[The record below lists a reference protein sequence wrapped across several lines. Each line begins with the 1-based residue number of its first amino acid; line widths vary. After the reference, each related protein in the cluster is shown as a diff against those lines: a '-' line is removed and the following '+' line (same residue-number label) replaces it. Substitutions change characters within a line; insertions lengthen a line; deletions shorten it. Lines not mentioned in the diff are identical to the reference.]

1 MIKDSIKKVVHA
13 QAKELSS
20 FDFGVERDNLS
31 NLKPLKGVALVLSGV
46 RRCGKSTLMQQIRK
60 NTSKAYYFNFDD
72 PKGVGFEVE
81 DFEKLNQVFIEEFG
95 ESDYYFF
102 DEIQNV
108 EKWELFIRKLVDN
121 KKQVVIT
128 GSNASL
134 LSKELGTRLTGRHLR
149 TELFPFSFNEFL
161 QYKKQKPSIDSFK
174 NYFEEGG
181 FPEYLSQKKP
191 QLLEELLNDVI
202 ARDIVVRQK
211 LRERKT
217 IKELAVYLL
226 SNLGKEFSF
235 NTLKKIF
242 NLGSVNTAISFVS
255 YLEDSYLLFTVER
268 FDYSIKKRLIA
279 PKKVYCVDNGFAATN
294 SVSFSEDKGRMLEN
308 IVFLGL
314 KRQNKEMYYFRENNE
329 CDFVVRKN
337 TKIVEA
343 MQVCFELTEE
353 NKGREIAG
361 LLGALEKFKLN
372 EGLILTYDQEDKL
385 QEMGKTIIV
394 KPVWKWLL
402 EWKNK
407 NN

>member
-1 MIKDSIKKVVHA
+1 VD
-13 QAKELSS
+13 
-20 FDFGVERDNLS
+20 
-31 NLKPLKGVALVLSGV
+31 
-46 RRCGKSTLMQQIRK
+46 
-60 NTSKAYYFNFDD
+60 
-72 PKGVGFEVE
+72 
-81 DFEKLNQVFIEEFG
+81 
-95 ESDYYFF
+95 
-102 DEIQNV
+102 
-108 EKWELFIRKLVDN
+108 KWELFIRKLVDN
-121 KKQVVIT
+121 KKLVVIT

-174 NYFEEGG
+174 SYFEEGG
-181 FPEYLSQKKP
+181 FPEYLLQKKP

-217 IKELAVYLL
+217 IKELTVYLL

-255 YLEDSYLLFTVER
+255 YLEDSYLLFAVER

-279 PKKVYCVDNGFAATN
+279 PKKVYCVDNGFATTN

-314 KRQNKEMYYFRENNE
+314 KRRGQEVYYFKEKNE

-343 MQVCFELTEE
+343 IQVCFDLNEE
-353 NKGREIAG
+353 DKGREIAG

-372 EGLILTYDQEDKL
+372 EGLILTYNQEDKI
-385 QEMGKTIIV
+385 QENGKIIVV

-402 EWKNK
+402 EETK
-407 NN
+407 